1 MKRKRETEKSNYH
14 STTWNLPR
22 KRKNE
27 ESEVIK
33 LSGEEKARD
42 LSGDK
47 GVLHA
52 QVQDYTTTSAH
63 SSIPPVNVFSWPQPT
78 MPTSSQSNGIMVYPQ
93 SFYYPPY
100 YQALGMYYANRLAL
114 IELQIKRI
122 ENEIREEAEID
133 QMAIELRKEV
143 EIDSMAAELRKEIE
157 TEVTIPSETNETS
170 REEGK
175 NQQTNQIGVEIA
187 DRTLYNFFQP
197 QTEVGSSSDSS
208 TLSSTDN
215 FCDYSQNANCQY

>member
-1 MKRKRETEKSNYH
+1 MKRKRETEKSNYY
-14 STTWNLPR
+14 SSTWNLPR

-33 LSGEEKARD
+33 LSGEEKASD
-42 LSGDK
+42 LSGDN
-47 GVLHA
+47 GVLPA
-52 QVQDYTTTSAH
+52 QVQGYTTTSAD

-78 MPTSSQSNGIMVYPQ
+78 LPTDSQSNGIMVYPQ
-93 SFYYPPY
+93 NLYYPSY

-114 IELQIKRI
+114 IELEIKRI

-157 TEVTIPSETNETS
+157 TEVTSPSETNETS

-187 DRTLYNFFQP
+187 DRTIYNFFQP
-197 QTEVGSSSDSS
+197 QTELGSSSHSS
-208 TLSSTDN
+208 ALTSTDN
-215 FCDYSQNANCQY
+215 FYNF